1 MRVDRHAQRR
11 RALPHSESDLRDAFF
26 DGRLDEHAW
35 CELKRQLAPSSKGSN
50 LELARD
56 LASLGVDGGSLYIG
70 VDEKAPE
77 GNPLRP
83 QLLAGLRE
91 RVDQVARSRV
101 TPALFVECYE
111 IPASGR
117 PGYGYLEVVVPASAD
132 APHQVD
138 GIYYGRSDTGKCRLS
153 DQQVERLMRAR
164 DQQRHGAEEGLRA
177 LMATDP
183 YPGNT
188 GLHPHLFVYARP
200 GARRTEMFRDVIGA
214 DLNWQPLLSLLSGV
228 INDVIRPM
236 YATTQR
242 GSGALLETLI
252 LGPRLITGG
261 VTLASWPRGAQHPA
275 GEADHQELRI
285 DEDGD
290 LSFFHARV
298 GWDSEPVNDVTHKVL
313 SVRTIA
319 GTLREFLAVAAA
331 ISRGARASGVWDIG
345 IAVTGIHGYRHQ
357 ESSWPDYGPPSTSR
371 DYIRVE
377 RFNMAALEHAPGD
390 VTGQLLGRL
399 VRGLRAATDSDVKV
413 LLADP
418 ALDDAADGPGTEN

>member
-26 DGRLDEHAW
+26 DGRLDEHPW
-35 CELKRQLAPSSKGSN
+35 CELKRELAPSSKGSN

-77 GNPLRP
+77 GDPLRP

-153 DQQVERLMRAR
+153 DQQVERLMRER

-183 YPGNT
+183 YT
-188 GLHPHLFVYARP
+188 SDTRLYPHLFVYARP
-200 GARRTEMFRDVIGA
+200 GARRSEMFCDVIGA
-214 DLNWQPLLSLLSGV
+214 DLNWQPLVRLLSGV

-275 GEADHQELRI
+275 SEADHQELRI

-298 GWDSEPVNDVTHKVL
+298 GWDSDPVNDVTHKC
-313 SVRTIA
+313 TIRPHDRRGLA
-319 GTLREFLAVAAA
+319 GVSRRRGGDLAR
-331 ISRGARASGVWDIG
+331 SPCLGNL
-345 IAVTGIHGYRHQ
+345 GYR
-357 ESSWPDYGPPSTSR
+357 DCADRNLRVPPPG
-371 DYIRVE
+371 IRL
-377 RFNMAALEHAPGD
+377 A
-390 VTGQLLGRL
+390 
-399 VRGLRAATDSDVKV
+399 GLRATVHQPGLHPGGAVQHGRVGTRARRRHRSAARAAGTR
-413 LLADP
+413 LACRHRLGRQGT
-418 ALDDAADGPGTEN
+418 ASRSRPG